1 LGKKKNRRPETLEG
15 RVLKAIER
23 NYTPRRAVTLGFALI
38 ALGLLQVWYGSFP
51 FYGLGLVFW
60 TLGVFSASTGILDWL
75 HVLEKLWLKRAMKQA
90 VKEIL
95 YET

>member
-1 LGKKKNRRPETLEG
+1 MGKKNRRPETLEG

-23 NYTPRRAVTLGFALI
+23 KYTPRRAVKLGFALI
-38 ALGLLQVWYGSFP
+38 TLGLVEVWYGVFP

-75 HVLEKLWLKRAMKQA
+75 ELFDKVWLKRAMKQA
-90 VKEIL
+90 PKEIS
-95 YET
+95 YGT